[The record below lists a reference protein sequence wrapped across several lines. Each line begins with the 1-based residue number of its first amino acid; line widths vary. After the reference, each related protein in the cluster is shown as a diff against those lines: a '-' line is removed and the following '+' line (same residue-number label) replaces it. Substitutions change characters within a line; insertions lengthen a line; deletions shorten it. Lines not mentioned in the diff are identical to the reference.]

1 MEQTTLR
8 YETETKTANFQGKS
22 ITVINRIPILTPD
35 QREKRRIE
43 IENRL
48 YDVIKNRRESA

>member
-1 MEQTTLR
+1 MNQSALR
-8 YETETKTANFQGKS
+8 YEIKSKTVIFQGKP
-22 ITVINRIPILTPD
+22 ITVINRTPILTSD

-48 YDVIKNRRESA
+48 YDVVKKHRENA